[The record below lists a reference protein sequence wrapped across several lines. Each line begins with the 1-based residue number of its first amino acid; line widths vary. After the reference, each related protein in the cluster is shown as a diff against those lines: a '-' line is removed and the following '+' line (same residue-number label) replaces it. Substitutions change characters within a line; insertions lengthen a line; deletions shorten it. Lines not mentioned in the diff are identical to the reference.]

1 VVRISQALPALR
13 RRVVRLAP
21 AAVLASYAARAEADD
36 DWPRAE
42 RLYRRLAARRPS
54 DPAVALRVAR
64 ALDHRGKAKDAQA
77 WVRTA
82 FELGLEPGYDARAAF
97 GVHPLQF
104 TDRHDMAMFILA
116 NSAELDRR
124 IAHNRKTAGHMGDN
138 PKVWVYWDRPETMP
152 DVVAAAR
159 ASLRAQ
165 VREPFELVEL
175 DDSTV
180 DAYADLSHSPLTRR
194 LQGRPTHFSDYLRLL
209 LLHRHGGLWLD
220 ATCYLT
226 QDLWEGTEAVRRE
239 GLFLYR
245 YAGSRVGS
253 WFLWSEP
260 DSLILNSILAV
271 FELWW
276 EREDRL
282 TNYFMWHD
290 IAEMLYWTRPDYREA
305 WDAMTAVH
313 PRAALAMLRHLEKP
327 YDPEMFEQIARES
340 YVHKLTYKFDPR
352 ALDADTFAAHIVSA
366 N

>member
-1 VVRISQALPALR
+1 VV
-13 RRVVRLAP
+13 VAP
-21 AAVLASYAARAEADD
+21 LAARVEADE

-42 RLYRRLAARRPS
+42 RLYRHLAARRPS

-64 ALDHRGKAKDAQA
+64 VLDHRGKAKDAQA
-77 WVRTA
+77 WVRKA
-82 FELGLEPGYDARAAF
+82 FELGLAPAYDARGAF
-97 GVHPLQF
+97 GVHPVQF
-104 TDRHDMAMFILA
+104 TDRHEMAMFILD
-116 NSAELDRR
+116 NRAELDQR
-124 IAHNRKTAGHMGDN
+124 IADNRRTAGRTGDR

-152 DVVAAAR
+152 DIVAAAR
-159 ASLRAQ
+159 ASLRAH
-165 VREPFELVEL
+165 VGEAFELIEL

-180 DAYADLSHSPLTRR
+180 DAYADLSHSVLGSR

-226 QDLWEGTEAVRRE
+226 QDLGEGTENVRRE
-239 GLFLYR
+239 DLFLYR

-253 WFLWSEP
+253 WLLWSEP

-290 IAEMLYWTRPDYREA
+290 ITEMLYWTRPDYREA
-305 WDAMTAVH
+305 WDAMAAVH

-327 YDPEMFEQIARES
+327 YDSETFERIARAS
-340 YVHKLTYKFDPR
+340 YVHKLTYKFDR
-352 ALDADTFAAHIVSA
+352 SALDDDTFAAHIVQG
-366 N
+366 